1 MELQRK
7 DDAYPFRSEWRSTDA
22 EEGRLG
28 LTSNAFTWKQTTL
41 SLVYLHQLYS
51 FVWMILFLLLPL
63 VQLTTHIVGLTY
75 QGLACAWRS
84 KQQQPLWWAP
94 QSREYVSEGQI
105 HVQIHVIHIAWHVKI
120 LYVGSS
126 ILCISR
132 TKGRII
138 SFTCFLFLLTKK
150 VYVYSVIHGIFLGLW
165 RMHFWIC
172 NWLHMTN
179 MKAGIYPSCQAT
191 SSIVCWV
198 KNLRS

>member
-1 MELQRK
+1 MNDLVFTV
-7 DDAYPFRSEWRSTDA
+7 AIGT
-22 EEGRLG
+22 
-28 LTSNAFTWKQTTL
+28 TNNAHCWSHLSGSCLCLEVQTAAA
-41 SLVYLHQLYS
+41 
-51 FVWMILFLLLPL
+51 PL
-63 VQLTTHIVGLTY
+63 VGPAVPWICLWRTDTCTNTCNTY
-75 QGLACAWRS
+75 SMTCKYTL
-84 KQQQPLWWAP
+84 
-94 QSREYVSEGQI
+94 YV
-105 HVQIHVIHIAWHVKI
+105 H
-120 LYVGSS
+120 VGSS

-165 RMHFWIC
+165 RMHFWVC